1 MERGKGIGG
10 LVIFLET
17 YGTSIG
23 VIVLIAIFSILKPQ
37 FFPTFD
43 NAISILRDISLLCI
57 IASGLTVV
65 MIMTEFDLSIGAL
78 TSFAGVLA
86 AGFTPKFGTI
96 PGLLLVLLIGMGVG
110 AINGVVVT
118 VLGVTGFIATIGMMT
133 LLIGLNYWYTGG
145 IGLYEGIPDLF
156 VWIGKGSL
164 GPVPN
169 LVIIMAAVLLILW
182 TILTKTSLGRRMHSI
197 GGNPEAAR
205 FSGIS
210 IMHNKIIGF
219 VICGFCASLTG
230 VLLASNLEY
239 GHPTAGDAFLL
250 DGFTVVFIGAVT
262 GRTGQ
267 FHIAGTFIGALI
279 LGILFNGFAMLNLPY
294 FIQLITRAL
303 VLIAA
308 VAGSGIA
315 KRSSK
320 EV

>member
-10 LVIFLET
+10 LVIFLEK

-23 VIVLIAIFSILKPQ
+23 VVVLIAIFSILKPQ
-37 FFPTFD
+37 FFPTFG

-78 TSFAGVLA
+78 ASFAGVLA

-110 AINGVVVT
+110 VVNGVVVT

-133 LLIGLNYWYTGG
+133 LLIGVNYWYTGG

-156 VWIGKGSL
+156 VRIGKGSI

-169 LVIIMAAVLLILW
+169 LVIIMAAVLFILRI
-182 TILTKTSLGRRMHSI
+182 ILTKTPLGRRIHAI

-210 IMHNKIIGF
+210 IMQSKLIGF
-219 VICGFCASLTG
+219 IICSFCAALTG
-230 VLLASNLEY
+230 VLLTSNLQY
-239 GHPTAGDAFLL
+239 
-250 DGFTVVFIGAVT
+250 
-262 GRTGQ
+262 
-267 FHIAGTFIGALI
+267 
-279 LGILFNGFAMLNLPY
+279 
-294 FIQLITRAL
+294 
-303 VLIAA
+303 
-308 VAGSGIA
+308 
-315 KRSSK
+315 
-320 EV
+320 

>member
-1 MERGKGIGG
+1 MERGKGRGG
-10 LVIFLET
+10 LVILLET

-23 VIVLIAIFSILKPQ
+23 VVVLIAIFSILKPQ
-37 FFPTFD
+37 FFPTFG

-57 IASGLTVV
+57 IASGLTVA

-78 TSFAGVLA
+78 ASFAGVLA

-110 AINGVVVT
+110 MVNGVVVT

-133 LLIGLNYWYTGG
+133 LLIGVNYWYTGG

-156 VWIGKGSL
+156 VRIGKGSI

-169 LVIIMAAVLLILW
+169 LVIIMAAVLFILRI
-182 TILTKTSLGRRMHSI
+182 ILTKTPLGRRIHAF
-197 GGNPEAAR
+197 GGNPETAW

-210 IMHNKIIGF
+210 IMQSKLIGF
-219 VICGFCASLTG
+219 VICSFCAALTG
-230 VLLASNLEY
+230 VLLTSNLQY

-250 DGFTVVFIGAVT
+250 DCFTVVFIGAVT

-267 FHIAGTFIGALI
+267 FHIVGTFIGALI
-279 LGILFNGFAMLNLPY
+279 LGVLFNGFAMLNLPY

-320 EV
+320 GA